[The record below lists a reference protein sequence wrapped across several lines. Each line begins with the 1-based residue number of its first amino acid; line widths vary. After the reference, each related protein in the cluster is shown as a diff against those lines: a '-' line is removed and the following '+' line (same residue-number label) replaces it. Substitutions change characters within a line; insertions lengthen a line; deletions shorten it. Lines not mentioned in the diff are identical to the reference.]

1 MSIQQNQST
10 FHKSLFRSTTLFS
23 TILIANLIWVSP
35 ISAKQA
41 SSPFDRESST
51 LEQSRADATDV
62 IDSYIVVYKSTST
75 RTDRDNAKKKAES
88 RGAQVKHQYDTAVQG
103 FSAKM
108 SKTAVAELAQN
119 TAVQYI
125 EPDSIVSVGNTEFA
139 LAKTLQTGATWGLDR
154 IDQRTAVL
162 NQQYVYTYTG
172 SNVRAYIIDTGIRL
186 THKEFGGRAT
196 SGYTSINDGNGTND
210 CHGHGTHVAGT
221 VGGATYGVAK
231 GVKLIAVRALDCS
244 GNGSTSGIVAA
255 LDWITKNAVKPA
267 VINMSLSGSAS
278 PTMDTAVS
286 NAIKAGISVV
296 VAAGNSNANAC
307 YYSPSRVSNAL
318 TVGATTKTDARAS
331 FSNFGKCLDLFAP
344 GTDIT
349 SAGISDDF
357 SIMVASGTSM
367 ASPHVAGAVALYLSK
382 YPTASYSTVAS
393 GIKSLGTL
401 NIVTNQGT
409 NSPRTLLYTA
419 WP

>member
-1 MSIQQNQST
+1 
-10 FHKSLFRSTTLFS
+10 
-23 TILIANLIWVSP
+23 
-35 ISAKQA
+35 
-41 SSPFDRESST
+41 
-51 LEQSRADATDV
+51 
-62 IDSYIVVYKSTST
+62 
-75 RTDRDNAKKKAES
+75 
-88 RGAQVKHQYDTAVQG
+88 
-103 FSAKM
+103 
-108 SKTAVAELAQN
+108 
-119 TAVQYI
+119 
-125 EPDSIVSVGNTEFA
+125 
-139 LAKTLQTGATWGLDR
+139 
-154 IDQRTAVL
+154 
-162 NQQYVYTYTG
+162 
-172 SNVRAYIIDTGIRL
+172 
-186 THKEFGGRAT
+186 
-196 SGYTSINDGNGTND
+196 
-210 CHGHGTHVAGT
+210 VAGT